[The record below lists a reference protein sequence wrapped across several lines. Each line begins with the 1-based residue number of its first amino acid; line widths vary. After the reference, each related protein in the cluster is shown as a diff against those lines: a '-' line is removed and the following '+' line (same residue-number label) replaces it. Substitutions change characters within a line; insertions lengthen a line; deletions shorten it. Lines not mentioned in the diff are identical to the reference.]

1 MHHLHPE
8 VIQACIY
15 LTAFHGVTCSPME
28 VGLLYP
34 PPALFSHQFLSVLN
48 EHAERNPNFR
58 QDALAALPK
67 NKTIAVMCSLGGTM
81 LVGTKPREMSGKVFK
96 SDPDRAFGRES
107 RSLKACY
114 ELYEVSP

>member
-1 MHHLHPE
+1 MCPSYTHLMSG
-8 VIQACIY
+8 AC
-15 LTAFHGVTCSPME
+15 A
-28 VGLLYP
+28 
-34 PPALFSHQFLSVLN
+34 
-48 EHAERNPNFR
+48 AERNPNFR
-58 QDALAALPK
+58 KDALAALPK

-114 ELYEVSP
+114 ELYEVRKFGMTCMYSMQEKIGKQARQNQ

>member
-1 MHHLHPE
+1 M
-8 VIQACIY
+8 
-15 LTAFHGVTCSPME
+15 S
-28 VGLLYP
+28 
-34 PPALFSHQFLSVLN
+34 
-48 EHAERNPNFR
+48 AERNPNFR

-114 ELYEVSP
+114 ELYEVGHQLALGHY